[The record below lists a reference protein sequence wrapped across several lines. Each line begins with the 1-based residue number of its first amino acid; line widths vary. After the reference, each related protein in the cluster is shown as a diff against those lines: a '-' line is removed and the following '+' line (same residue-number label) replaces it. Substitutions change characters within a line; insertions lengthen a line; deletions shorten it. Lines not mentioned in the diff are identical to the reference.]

1 MNRDLL
7 KSVENILQCLKRN
20 EKIHTVIQL
29 FQSALFKLTS
39 NINRT
44 ARKKLLN
51 MIFDFFLVRS
61 SDYLTKKISPGYHHV
76 YLHYLQLGI
85 YKLFLKYEFCD
96 WMRTI

>member
-44 ARKKLLN
+44 AKKN
-51 MIFDFFLVRS
+51 
-61 SDYLTKKISPGYHHV
+61 Y
-76 YLHYLQLGI
+76 
-85 YKLFLKYEFCD
+85 
-96 WMRTI
+96 